1 MRPIFVFSLP
11 RSGSTM
17 LQRLL
22 MAHKDIRSVAEPWIL
37 LPLVYAFREQGVA
50 SEYSAYLSSLAIN
63 DFIDN
68 LPNGKADYF
77 SAAKHFVQDLYTRQC
92 TGNEIYFLDKT
103 PRYFFII
110 PEIAQIFPEAR
121 FIFLFRN
128 PIHVFASIL
137 STWGHGRLNKLNN
150 HRIDLLQGPSLL
162 AQGWEDLKNKSLA
175 VSYENLVTDPRKEL
189 ASIFA
194 YLEIPPDYEVLK
206 TFTHQKTHGR
216 LGDPSAQNYTSIQ
229 TASIKKAE
237 QIFTTPYRKYMVKK
251 YIRDTDD
258 RTLSILGYEKKS
270 LLEEISAYRGSKK
283 YSTCK
288 DLMDLGTLYIIRKFY
303 LNLICRINNTV
314 RNNVYIS

>member
-1 MRPIFVFSLP
+1 MKPLFVFSLP

-37 LPLVYAFREQGVA
+37 LPLVYAAREQGMA

-77 SAAKHFVQDLYTRQC
+77 SAVKNFVQDLYARQC
-92 TGNEIYFLDKT
+92 TGKEIYFLDKT

-110 PEIAQIFPEAR
+110 PEIAQIFPDAR

-150 HRIDLLQGPSLL
+150 HRIDLQEGPKLL
-162 AQGWEDLKNKSLA
+162 AQGWEALKDRSLA
-175 VSYENLVTDPRKEL
+175 VSYENLVTDPRREL
-189 ASIFA
+189 AGIFD
-194 YLEIPPDYEVLK
+194 YLELPPDYEVLK
-206 TFTHQKTHGR
+206 TFTRQKTHGR
-216 LGDPSAQNYTSIQ
+216 LGDPNAQEYAHIQ
-229 TASIKKAE
+229 TASMHKAE
-237 QIFTTPYRKYMVKK
+237 QIFTTPYRKYMIKK
-251 YIRDTDD
+251 YLRDTGS
-258 RTLSILGYEKKS
+258 RTLSALGYEEKS
-270 LLEEISAYRGSKK
+270 LLEEVAAYRGSKK
-283 YSTCK
+283 YSTCT
-288 DLMDLGTLYIIRKFY
+288 DLMDLGKLYIIRKLH
-303 LNLICRINNTV
+303 LNLILGINNTV
-314 RNNVYIS
+314 QDNVYLS